1 MNNGPSRAG
10 LASPAVI
17 RRIVRGLGKT
27 LISVGVLIL
36 LFVVYQLWG
45 TGLTHE
51 REQKSLRAQFARQL
65 AAPAAADPA
74 PAPETPTTGVTS
86 TTVAAPLVEGDAAA
100 VINIPRIGLDEVVVE
115 GVGVEE
121 LKKGVGH
128 YPDTKMPGEKGNAAL
143 AGHRTTYGHPFNR
156 LDELNNGDEISLTTR
171 AGTFRYAVSEK
182 KVVTPESVEVLDDT
196 PDNRLTLTTC
206 HPKYSAE
213 QRLIIV
219 ALLQGPPIDEPVAP
233 AGTAPTTAPGPS
245 RSSELAAGIDRP
257 GLSGAGA
264 ANRPA
269 IAWGIIAASI
279 WLAAWAV
286 GRWSGRRWTAY
297 IVGAPIFFVA
307 LFVFFENVARLL
319 PANV

>member
-1 MNNGPSRAG
+1 M
-10 LASPAVI
+10 
-17 RRIVRGLGKT
+17 GKT

-45 TGLTHE
+45 TGLTHD
-51 REQKSLRAQFARQL
+51 REQKNLRNQFARQL

-74 PAPETPTTGVTS
+74 TTAPAAPNAPTTS
-86 TTVAAPLVEGDAAA
+86 TTLPAPLVEGDAAA
-100 VINIPRIGLDEVVVE
+100 VIDIPKIGLDEMVVE

-128 YPDTKMPGEKGNAAL
+128 YPDTKMPGETGNAAL

-156 LDELNNGDEISLTTR
+156 IDELTNGDEITITTR
-171 AGTFRYAVSEK
+171 VGTFHYAVMEK
-182 KVVTPESVEVLDDT
+182 KVVTPESIEVLDNT

-213 QRLIIV
+213 SRLIVV
-219 ALLQGPPIDEPVAP
+219 AQLMGPPVNVPVVP
-233 AGTAPTTAPGPS
+233 AGTTPTTSPP
-245 RSSELAAGIDRP
+245 RSSELAAGLDRP

-269 IAWGIIAASI
+269 IAWGILAASV
-279 WLAAWAV
+279 WLSAWAI
-286 GRWSGRRWTAY
+286 GRWSGRRWTSY

-307 LFVFFENVARLL
+307 LFLFFENVARLL